1 MKALQKT
8 REANR
13 YVVLVIVLV
22 GVLMSVIDGVV
33 VSIALPTITSSL
45 GVDLVTSQWIM
56 TGYMVTL
63 TALLLFFGR
72 LSERTGRTNLFTLG
86 LAVFTLASLA
96 CGLAR
101 SLLQLIAFRVVQAVG
116 AAMVFSISGAIL
128 FLIFPPQERGR
139 AMGYLG
145 STVAVGS
152 ILGPILGGFLV
163 DTLGWRAIF
172 LINLPIG
179 IVLVAFALVFLR
191 RPEERAQSFEMDWLG
206 TLTLAASLVSLMV
219 LLSEISR
226 EGPALQTVVV
236 TAAVFAMSTASFLL
250 QERRCRRP
258 LLDLGLFRIRRF
270 LVPLCAMML
279 FFVATFMM
287 NIAGPFYFQGVIGL
301 RPTQVGLVYLIVPLV
316 MVVASPLS
324 GWLYDRLY
332 WRHYGAV
339 GMVTL
344 TVCYTALG
352 LLAPRYSLTGIVGVF
367 VLLGLGSALFQSPN
381 NTEVMNGLPKSRTA
395 VASSVSAT
403 VRNLG
408 MTLGVA
414 LASVMLTLQLRGGG
428 YQGEVLLAGKDLL
441 AGAVGKLLFAAGALC
456 LLTVVL
462 LLFNRPASAATETE

>member
-1 MKALQKT
+1 MQTPAGQPAT
-8 REANR
+8 SR
-13 YVVLVIVLV
+13 YLVLAIVLV

-33 VSIALPTITSSL
+33 VSIALPTITSAL
-45 GVDLVTSQWIM
+45 GVELARSQWIM
-56 TGYMVTL
+56 TAYMVTL

-72 LSERTGRTNLFTLG
+72 LSELTGKTNLFTLG
-86 LAVFTLASLA
+86 LGVFTLASLA

-101 SLLQLIAFRVVQAVG
+101 SLAQLIAFRVVQAVG

-128 FLIFPPQERGR
+128 FLTFPPQERGR

-163 DTLGWRAIF
+163 DTLGWRTIF

-179 IVLVAFALVFLR
+179 GVLLVFALLFLR
-191 RPEERAQSFEMDWLG
+191 RREKRLPGFHMDWLG
-206 TLTLAASLVSLMV
+206 ALGLAAALVSFIV
-219 LLSEISR
+219 LFSEISR
-226 EGPALQTVVV
+226 ERINPG
-236 TAAVFAMSTASFLL
+236 TAAATGAVFVVSAGGFLL
-250 QERRCRRP
+250 QERRSRRP
-258 LLDLGLFRIRRF
+258 LLDLGLFRVRGF
-270 LVPLCAMML
+270 VLPLCAMML

-287 NIAGPFYFQGVIGL
+287 NIAGPFYFQGVMGL
-301 RPTQVGLVYLIVPLV
+301 RPTQVGLVYLVVPLV

-324 GWLYDRLY
+324 GWLYDRRY

-339 GMVTL
+339 GMATL
-344 TVCYTALG
+344 TVCYAALG
-352 LLAPRYSLTGIVGVF
+352 VLAPHHSLAGMVGLF

-381 NTEVMNGLPKSRTA
+381 NTEVMNGLPRSQTA

-414 LASVMLTLQLRGGG
+414 LASGMLTLQLRGAG
-428 YQGEVLLAGKDLL
+428 YRGEVLNAGQGLL
-441 AGAVGKLLFAAGALC
+441 AAAVAGLLFTSGALC
-456 LLTVVL
+456 LGTVLVL
-462 LLFNRPASAATETE
+462 LLRRPAAAAVDTP